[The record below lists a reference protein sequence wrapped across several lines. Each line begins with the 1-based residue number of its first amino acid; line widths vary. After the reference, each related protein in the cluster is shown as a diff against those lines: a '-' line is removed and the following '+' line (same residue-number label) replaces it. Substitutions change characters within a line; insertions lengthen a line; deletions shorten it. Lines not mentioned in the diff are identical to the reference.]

1 MTPRR
6 FYLLKGH
13 TAAKLGEPGLASA
26 WWGKQQAMPGTALPA
41 TFPHR
46 AALAALNYVALEDLD
61 GADIE
66 ELQQVGLSRGQA
78 AAVIAAL

>member
-41 TFPHR
+41 TFPHQ
-46 AALAALNYVALEDLD
+46 AALAALNYVALEDLED
-61 GADIE
+61 ATVE
-66 ELQQVGLSRGQA
+66 ELQQAGLSLGQA